1 MRIYKSQIHLS
12 SRASIWKCCLYTII
26 GNDEKIPT
34 MHFFGISRVIQS
46 KSYLCYHC
54 LSVSGISKIMYCVG
68 YSLTR
73 LITKAVRSD
82 AQNKKYPT
90 QFRNIKFWLCIS
102 GNSSH
107 EFHGGNVISMPCLSD
122 NLVTYCFCCSYCL
135 ILSLAESATSSK
147 QNHSVHLL
155 GENWLSILRCASL
168 SDIALSAAEI
178 RVKIILDIMKYNI
191 MKY

>member
-1 MRIYKSQIHLS
+1 MRQCGFISHRYIWVVEHQL
-12 SRASIWKCCLYTII
+12 WKCCLYTII
-26 GNDEKIPT
+26 GNIKNIPT
-34 MHFFGISRVIQS
+34 MQFFWNFQSYSVEIVFMLSLPECVWDFQNNVLCGILLNTPYY
-46 KSYLCYHC
+46 KS
-54 LSVSGISKIMYCVG
+54 GK
-68 YSLTR
+68 
-73 LITKAVRSD
+73 KRS
-82 AQNKKYPT
+82 QNKKYPM

-107 EFHGGNVISMPCLSD
+107 EFHGGNVVNMPCLSD
-122 NLVTYCFCCSYCL
+122 DLVTYCFCCSYCL

-178 RVKIILDIMKYNI
+178 RVKIIFRYNEI
-191 MKY
+191 